1 MSTDHQSLP
10 LPFGPEIVG
19 IPPPYTPPADP
30 VGAESDPYDLP
41 GLRFDPRKRV
51 VKNCTIV
58 EEAEQVKVETYPDCG
73 CPEKTVKAN
82 GHDLQTMIDEPRG
95 NRRVFIKLKRQRW
108 KCKLCEATVSQPLEC
123 AVDIRCLTEPG
134 RKTKEGCKTKRLL
147 ITRRLLK
154 YMQIESLLRP
164 DLKVARDVGVS
175 VRVVKG
181 IRDDFSPRLEKE
193 IKFETPL
200 VLGIDGVRVDGKMR
214 IILTDIV
221 EGLVIDLLEDANK
234 EIIEE
239 RLRAFPDREKI
250 KFVSMDMCGTQCS
263 AVEAALPHAIIIV
276 DRWHIQKKA
285 NELMDAMRLRLFP
298 QRKKDREPGKKKRP
312 RPEPFRMRRNK
323 LEALSNSLKATPRND
338 LVDWSAYLKEWFK
351 EYPLLEVTYN
361 LKEDFL
367 EIWDNE
373 FNEVSTTTGRSAA
386 ALKLYKE
393 WEKTIPQGEEYAV
406 LRKKCAKMIRAAM
419 EDWGEYIFNYFNF
432 PFTNAFTE
440 SANRWIK
447 DDNRVLRGCSF
458 KTARYRLILGCYLR
472 REREQ
477 SLREED
483 ALFRPNLHKARRQN
497 VDTATMRAY
506 RLALAYL
513 EEMEKAEPQGLVQ
526 VSLDFTN

>member
-1 MSTDHQSLP
+1 MPTDHQSLP

-19 IPPPYTPPADP
+19 IPPPYTPPADQ

-51 VKNCTIV
+51 VKNCTIK

-73 CPEKTVKAN
+73 CPEKDVKAN

-108 KCKLCEATVSQPLEC
+108 KCKFCAATVSQPLEC
-123 AVDIRCLTEPG
+123 AVDIRCLTDPG
-134 RKTKEGCKTKRLL
+134 RKTKESCKTKRLL
-147 ITRRLLK
+147 VTHRLLK
-154 YMQIESLLRP
+154 YIQIESLLRP
-164 DLKVARDVGVS
+164 DRKVARDVGVS
-175 VRVVKG
+175 VRVVTG
-181 IRDDFSPRLEKE
+181 IRGDFSPRLEKE
-193 IKFETPL
+193 IKFETPR

-214 IILTDIV
+214 IILTDILKGV
-221 EGLVIDLLEDANK
+221 VIDLLEEANQQ
-234 EIIEE
+234 IIEE

-250 KFVSMDMCGTQCS
+250 KIVVMDMCLTQRA
-263 AVEAALPHAIIIV
+263 AVQAALPHAIIVV

-298 QRKKDREPGKKKRP
+298 RQKKDRDPGKKRRP

-323 LEALSNSLKATPRND
+323 LKGR
-338 LVDWSAYLKEWFK
+338 SAYLKVWFK
-351 EYPLLEVTYN
+351 EYPVLGVTYD

-367 EIWDNE
+367 EIWDDE

-406 LRKKCAKMIRAAM
+406 LRKKCYKMIQTTM
-419 EDWGEYIFNYFNF
+419 EEWGEYIFNYFNF

-440 SANRWIK
+440 SANRWVK

-458 KTARYRLILGCYLR
+458 KTARYRLILGCYLKKE
-472 REREQ
+472 RERSIQ
-477 SLREED
+477 EED

-497 VDTATMRAY
+497 VDTATMRAH
-506 RLALAYL
+506 RLALANL
-513 EEMEKAEPQGLVQ
+513 EELEKAEPQGLVQ